1 DDGATWQHPEILP
14 NVFVQA
20 LGLIHNI
27 LYAARGD
34 GLWRHDI
41 VTASVPPGGGTRVSF
56 ALASSQPVRDRAS
69 LRFALP
75 AAGEATI
82 EVFDVM
88 GRSTGLKLAAT
99 FSAGSHDVSLD
110 ANRLSPGVYAALL
123 TAGGTR
129 ESIRLVHVR

>member
-1 DDGATWQHPEILP
+1 PWRPGIGAR
-14 NVFVQA
+14 V
-20 LGLIHNI
+20 
-27 LYAARGD
+27 
-34 GLWRHDI
+34 
-41 VTASVPPGGGTRVSF
+41 VPPRRGTGG
-56 ALASSQPVRDRAS
+56 ALRLGGFQPVRDRAS

-129 ESIRLVHVR
+129 ESIR